1 MHGGLRGTSHK
12 YRGFTYQAYFLSSL
26 HFTNVLVE
34 IKENSEEE
42 NQAVEANNAVTVH
55 RESNEFTDE
64 CSDDKKSMSTN
75 EIADSSSEPAAAPIN
90 EDNGS
95 DGRKTELDVEV
106 SSIDVPESRLPDDSD
121 KMLTP
126 KRSRALVKP
135 TTLFESECSE
145 MECQTEIPNG
155 NANAG
160 VADVLSNQLRS
171 AEVVEAD
178 GECGSIPVAENS
190 EEKQKFDSGICP
202 SGISSDAEKPS
213 LNRDNEMDVENTIQ
227 DTVDMFVAAVG
238 NLAILK
244 TKEQLS
250 ELSLDTLFL
259 CHEQLQGVLS
269 NVMSAVKSKC
279 E

>member
-1 MHGGLRGTSHK
+1 MD
-12 YRGFTYQAYFLSSL
+12 
-26 HFTNVLVE
+26 E
-34 IKENSEEE
+34 
-42 NQAVEANNAVTVH
+42 
-55 RESNEFTDE
+55 ESNEFTDE

-75 EIADSSSEPAAAPIN
+75 EVAESSSETVAAPIN
-90 EDNGS
+90 EDIGS
-95 DGRKTELDVEV
+95 DGGKTELDVEV

-145 MECQTEIPNG
+145 MECQTEILNG

-160 VADVLSNQLRS
+160 VADDLSNQLRS
-171 AEVVEAD
+171 SEVVEANS
-178 GECGSIPVAENS
+178 ECGSVPVAENS
-190 EEKQKFDSGICP
+190 EENQKSDSGICR

-213 LNRDNEMDVENTIQ
+213 LNGDNEMDVENTIPIQ
-227 DTVDMFVAAVG
+227 DTVDIFVAAVG

-244 TKEQLS
+244 TKEELS
-250 ELSLDTLFL
+250 ELSFDTLFL